1 MNTMPWNYWD
11 SKGNYFEGAAQV
23 KEVLEKITATFP
35 DHPGANHSYIHLV
48 EGSNN
53 PYEGIKSADALETLM
68 PKAGHMI
75 HMPAHIYI
83 HTGRYIDAIEHN
95 ERAVKADEDYLA
107 SCQIAGVYPL
117 RYYPHNVHFLS
128 LAYAMTGQ
136 SQKAIQ
142 AASKLLSL
150 VNPKNIFFMQRVRGV
165 HYFVYARFGRWNEIL
180 TLPQPESSLVEDN
193 IKWRFARGL
202 AFLRKGN
209 EQKCLGEIQKLDSI
223 NSLDILKKQYARFN
237 TLDKFCAVAVS
248 LLKGEYYITKE
259 PQRAIEFLKDAL
271 AKEQNLIYDEPAVW
285 GLPVRLYLGDAFLKL
300 NRLAEAEKIYNDDL
314 KSYPNNGWALCGLKN
329 VLSAMGRDQEAA
341 SVNNKFK
348 EAWRNADVLITSSV
362 Y

>member
-1 MNTMPWNYWD
+1 M
-11 SKGNYFEGAAQV
+11 
-23 KEVLEKITATFP
+23 
-35 DHPGANHSYIHLV
+35 
-48 EGSNN
+48 
-53 PYEGIKSADALETLM
+53 
-68 PKAGHMI
+68 
-75 HMPAHIYI
+75 
-83 HTGRYIDAIEHN
+83 
-95 ERAVKADEDYLA
+95 
-107 SCQIAGVYPL
+107 
-117 RYYPHNVHFLS
+117 
-128 LAYAMTGQ
+128 
-136 SQKAIQ
+136 
-142 AASKLLSL
+142 
-150 VNPKNIFFMQRVRGV
+150 
-165 HYFVYARFGRWNEIL
+165 
-180 TLPQPESSLVEDN
+180 
-193 IKWRFARGL
+193 
-202 AFLRKGN
+202 
-209 EQKCLGEIQKLDSI
+209 DSI

-248 LLKGEYYITKE
+248 LLKGQYYLTKE

-271 AKEQNLIYDEPAVW
+271 VKEQNLIYDEPAVW